1 MSQRPGFYERYS
13 VWILAILVFL
23 LPMVVVGTIKAKGN
37 NRNDVKGWLPLEYP
51 ETKTYRFFRENF
63 QGEEFIL
70 VSWDGCTMDD
80 PRLELLAR
88 KLLPPPEEASRISRT
103 IFFKTAQ
110 TGPRAVEQMTEEPL
124 NLDPEEAV
132 DRLTGALIGN
142 IDSPDNPTVED
153 DSTDALTEAE
163 LDDLQTCLVLTLSDA
178 ARANLHGAIDT
189 IKNVAVEE
197 CGIPEETIHM
207 GGPPVDNVSID
218 RAGQTSVTLLFGL
231 SLVVGFFVSW
241 WSLKSKMLV
250 GLVLASGVYSM
261 FASLAIVWYSGY
273 PVDAI
278 LLTMPSL
285 VYVATTSGAIHL
297 ANYYRDQLAET
308 GVLKGAAG
316 ASVRH
321 ALLPLSLATGT
332 TAVGLATLAVSVLVP
347 IKMFGIFSAIGVVV
361 SFVILITLMPAC
373 LELFPPKLRLGA
385 AGSEEDGDSWRPIE
399 ESPWWGVGQWI
410 TEHNIAIA
418 TICLLVMA
426 GIGYGMTRVE
436 SSVQLMRLFSPQA
449 RIRQDYRWLEKKL
462 GPLVPMEILIRCD
475 QEQCDLNFLERME
488 LVDEIQREI
497 GELGEVGSS
506 LSTVTF
512 GRSLDVGGGGIGGAA
527 GRVFG
532 LNARTRRSVLNRR
545 LVAHRDEFLDGDY
558 LREAKVVSD
567 EGTREQELWR
577 ISARVSATKEVDYAD
592 FKRDLQSKIDPIL
605 ASHQSDGTKGI
616 SVDYTGLVPLVY
628 KAQHSLLDGLIAGF
642 ISDFA
647 IIVLVM
653 VLLCRAA
660 SAGLVLLLP
669 AAFPAVV
676 VFGGMGW
683 GNELLKSFGTGNLL
697 IDIGTVMAPCVA
709 LGVTVDDVVH
719 FMLWFRRGIS
729 DGMDRKQATMLAYK
743 GCARAMYQS
752 WGVIGIGL
760 SVFSLSP
767 FGPTQ
772 RFGHMM
778 LAMLTVAL
786 VGNLVL
792 LPALL
797 AGPLGDIFGWSVL
810 RLNKK
815 KAEKNSQRKVKAE
828 AGTDALPQPHVLP
841 EPATKQ
847 VVHA

>member
-1 MSQRPGFYERYS
+1 MSHRPGFYERYS
-13 VWILAILVFL
+13 VWILAVLVFL
-23 LPMVVVGTIKAKGN
+23 LPMVVVGAIKAKGN

-70 VSWDGCTMDD
+70 VSWVGCTMDD

-88 KLLPPPEEASRISRT
+88 KLLPPPEEASRIDRP

-110 TGPRAVEQMTEEPL
+110 TGPRAVERMTEEPL
-124 NLDPEEAV
+124 NLDTEEAV
-132 DRLTGALIGN
+132 DRLTGALIGD
-142 IDSPDNPTVED
+142 IDPQDEQTRGENNAAD
-153 DSTDALTEAE
+153 LTEAE
-163 LDDLQTCLVLTLSDA
+163 VDDLQTCLVLTLSDA

-197 CGIPEETIHM
+197 CGIPEETLHM

-361 SFVILITLMPAC
+361 SFIILITFMPAC
-373 LELFPPKLRLGA
+373 LELFPPKLRLGTE
-385 AGSEEDGDSWRPIE
+385 SGDDTNDTWRPIE
-399 ESPWWGVGQWI
+399 ESPWWGVGHWI
-410 TEHNIAIA
+410 TRHNIAIA
-418 TICLLVMA
+418 TICLIVMA

-449 RIRQDYRWLEKKL
+449 RIRQDYRWLEKNL

-475 QEQCDLNFLERME
+475 QEECDLNFLERME

-506 LSTVTF
+506 LST
-512 GRSLDVGGGGIGGAA
+512 
-527 GRVFG
+527 
-532 LNARTRRSVLNRR
+532 
-545 LVAHRDEFLDGDY
+545 
-558 LREAKVVSD
+558 
-567 EGTREQELWR
+567 
-577 ISARVSATKEVDYAD
+577 
-592 FKRDLQSKIDPIL
+592 
-605 ASHQSDGTKGI
+605 
-616 SVDYTGLVPLVY
+616 
-628 KAQHSLLDGLIAGF
+628 
-642 ISDFA
+642 
-647 IIVLVM
+647 
-653 VLLCRAA
+653 
-660 SAGLVLLLP
+660 
-669 AAFPAVV
+669 
-676 VFGGMGW
+676 
-683 GNELLKSFGTGNLL
+683 
-697 IDIGTVMAPCVA
+697 
-709 LGVTVDDVVH
+709 
-719 FMLWFRRGIS
+719 
-729 DGMDRKQATMLAYK
+729 
-743 GCARAMYQS
+743 
-752 WGVIGIGL
+752 
-760 SVFSLSP
+760 
-767 FGPTQ
+767 
-772 RFGHMM
+772 
-778 LAMLTVAL
+778 
-786 VGNLVL
+786 
-792 LPALL
+792 
-797 AGPLGDIFGWSVL
+797 
-810 RLNKK
+810 
-815 KAEKNSQRKVKAE
+815 
-828 AGTDALPQPHVLP
+828 
-841 EPATKQ
+841 
-847 VVHA
+847 

>member
-23 LPMVVVGTIKAKGN
+23 LPMVVVGAIKAKGN

-132 DRLTGALIGN
+132 DRLTGALIGD
-142 IDSPDNPTVED
+142 IDSPDNQTAED
-153 DSTDALTEAE
+153 DSTDTLTEAE

-189 IKNVAVEE
+189 IKIVAAEE

-361 SFVILITLMPAC
+361 SFIILITLIPAC

-399 ESPWWGVGQWI
+399 ESPWWGVGEWI
-410 TEHNIAIA
+410 TRHNVSVA

-475 QEQCDLNFLERME
+475 QEKCDLNFLERME

-512 GRSLDVGGGGIGGAA
+512 GRSLDVGGGGIGGA
-527 GRVFG
+527 V
-532 LNARTRRSVLNRR
+532 
-545 LVAHRDEFLDGDY
+545 
-558 LREAKVVSD
+558 
-567 EGTREQELWR
+567 
-577 ISARVSATKEVDYAD
+577 
-592 FKRDLQSKIDPIL
+592 
-605 ASHQSDGTKGI
+605 
-616 SVDYTGLVPLVY
+616 
-628 KAQHSLLDGLIAGF
+628 
-642 ISDFA
+642 
-647 IIVLVM
+647 
-653 VLLCRAA
+653 
-660 SAGLVLLLP
+660 
-669 AAFPAVV
+669 
-676 VFGGMGW
+676 
-683 GNELLKSFGTGNLL
+683 
-697 IDIGTVMAPCVA
+697 
-709 LGVTVDDVVH
+709 
-719 FMLWFRRGIS
+719 
-729 DGMDRKQATMLAYK
+729 
-743 GCARAMYQS
+743 
-752 WGVIGIGL
+752 
-760 SVFSLSP
+760 
-767 FGPTQ
+767 
-772 RFGHMM
+772 
-778 LAMLTVAL
+778 
-786 VGNLVL
+786 
-792 LPALL
+792 
-797 AGPLGDIFGWSVL
+797 
-810 RLNKK
+810 
-815 KAEKNSQRKVKAE
+815 
-828 AGTDALPQPHVLP
+828 
-841 EPATKQ
+841 
-847 VVHA
+847 